1 MGVALLAGNGTDER
15 QRFTSDQIQVV
26 VQRRHMVRMVKPTEI
41 DPAAPQPTHD
51 SRAVARIDDVVLTR
65 LDHEGRALDA
75 RQQIVRHGHVMV
87 NGKRV
92 DIPSFLVGK
101 NQKIEIQEKSR
112 KIKRIQEA
120 MKSSERRAVPQ
131 WLSVDREHFAG
142 TILDFPKR
150 QDISEEIQ
158 EQLIVELYSK

>member
-75 RQQIVRHGHVMV
+75 RQQIVRHGH
-87 NGKRV
+87 KAI
-92 DIPSFLVGK
+92 DLP
-101 NQKIEIQEKSR
+101 E
-112 KIKRIQEA
+112 
-120 MKSSERRAVPQ
+120 
-131 WLSVDREHFAG
+131 REHRHFGIRQLGHAG
-142 TILDFPKR
+142 RLDVGANARYGSR
-150 QDISEEIQ
+150 QPGGQSESSHVGG
-158 EQLIVELYSK
+158 VELHHAVDGTVPLMTSGCMAAMYSDKVPPMESPTM